1 MEPLHR
7 GCDPAAHGRHRPE
20 LPLLKAAMKRNTAY
34 GPVVGVDESAR
45 NGALAWKGVPF
56 AKAPVGELRWRAP
69 ADPDGWTEPR
79 PATEFG
85 NACVQTGRIYGPGRN
100 NRYDRSIGE
109 CLGKTSGS
117 EDCLYLNIWAPAGA
131 QAPLPVIVFVHGG
144 SNITGYTADPLYDGA
159 ALAVSANAVVV
170 SVNYRLGI
178 FGFLNL
184 PQLKAGQDRAD
195 DSGNFALLDIIK
207 ALQFVNRNIAAFGG
221 DPDNVTLMGQSAG
234 AVNIWA
240 LLTSPLLIAA
250 SPPLLHR
257 AIPLSGGLALPSDM
271 PPGRMPV
278 LRPVELH
285 EAQGKALLVGAL
297 IDTGCVSDES
307 AAQAW
312 LERRGDEQVA
322 AWLRAQSADS
332 LLDTV
337 AAYLTP
343 LGLAPAGPIPEG
355 VVVPLAPLAA
365 MRAGQYLKVPI
376 LAGFTRDEGK
386 LFPATLAASPLLGG
400 VSGRLLDDAAVFSL
414 QYDYDPDAAQATTL
428 AAWIPEQYL
437 PVTAPGTG
445 FNARSEQLNALL
457 FTANRDLLLDVL
469 RAQQEQVWFYQFDW
483 DEQPVPFD
491 AIYGAA
497 HGFDVPFLF
506 GNFGPS
512 MFAATMT
519 GKANRA
525 GRLALSQAMMQSIAA
540 FARHGDP
547 NHEKLGIA
555 WPVWP
560 AILVF
565 DASPSSTAISV
576 ARKSTLQGES

>member
-1 MEPLHR
+1 
-7 GCDPAAHGRHRPE
+7 
-20 LPLLKAAMKRNTAY
+20 MKRNTAY

-69 ADPDGWTEPR
+69 ADPDGWSEPR

-159 ALAVSANAVVV
+159 ALAVSADAVVV

-184 PQLKAGQDRAD
+184 PQLKAGLDRAD

-221 DPDNVTLMGQSAG
+221 APDNVTLMGQSAG

-240 LLTSPLLIAA
+240 LLTSPMLIAA
-250 SPPLLHR
+250 NPPLLHR

-271 PPGRMPV
+271 PAGRMPV

-297 IDTGCVSDES
+297 IDTGSVSDET

-312 LERRGDEQVA
+312 IERRGDEQVA

-400 VSGRLLDDAAVFSL
+400 VSGRLIDDAAVFSL

-428 AAWIPEQYL
+428 AEWIPAQYL

-469 RAQQEQVWFYQFDW
+469 RAQQDQVWFYQFDW
-483 DEQPVPFD
+483 DEQPAPFD

-525 GRLALSQAMMQSIAA
+525 GRLALSQAMMLSIAA

-547 NHEKLGIA
+547 NHEKLGVA

-565 DASPSSTAISV
+565 DASPSAAAISV
-576 ARKSTLQGES
+576 AWKSSPQGES